1 MATSI
6 SIRSNVMWAITHQKF
21 SCFQRDHTALA
32 ACLDAI
38 ATQCDEIDPTD
49 PNAEALRLKIK
60 AECLHELRLA
70 NQSAILRP
78 AAGAIAFLKLGEAE
92 GLVKEDVQAWDAHL
106 EEILVCLRRRV
117 EHGMVFAAVLQE
129 WLREKHTAAS
139 LKEVLEPSVQSP
151 APSSSFSTSSLPPIP
166 GSTPP
171 SMPFSA
177 IAFLKSHNVSDGLL
191 NEFETFAL
199 ASRRYGLELLRPD
212 FVVRSSEV
220 KVAIEAIAS
229 DARLH
234 SPEVRSQL
242 RQLGSLPDLIDE
254 MAGAFTITRRHL
266 AEWVWSPTGI
276 RSDLQKHLSGKK
288 RAFLSVEVHEAIF
301 LETIGQQWSAHFRD
315 GLMRIRTGDAW
326 PVQQP
331 LLDLQMGEARHLES
345 MLDMLEASQDGE
357 PDLKIAKGGG
367 VTKARVDRSRR
378 GFIAALQSGSY
389 VQYSG
394 TDQDQKADSKVGSGW
409 GEVIDA
415 SRTAA
420 FYSDVFRH
428 LRTDIALV
436 QTIAPEDDLIVL
448 HSDLEDFGPS
458 VPHHITLEVLKFF
471 GLPQG
476 WLSWFERYL
485 KLPQLDSSSKLTTAT
500 CGSPFGLSISM
511 LLNELL
517 LVLLDCAIAAG
528 SGVTMNRQHDD
539 FWVWSTDALRME
551 RAWTIM
557 NDFTKQTELS
567 WNASKT
573 GCATVVGNARPANL
587 APSNSLNLPRTP
599 VIWGLLQLQEDG
611 QWSVYEEGLRSL
623 ATSMLGEIKSD
634 PSRSFLSHVTLW
646 NKYQGYIA
654 RNVGPFTRENWSSQ
668 IPTLL
673 SVLRR
678 FQELVIGPSTLHDTL
693 VGYFRARFP
702 MHSDY
707 ALTKAILAW
716 PIQLGGFQLHPHV
729 IRTMVC
735 SKQIESEHTASVS
748 SAFAGELAKARH
760 AYERYRQAW
769 TSAWGQR
776 AWHGHDG
783 HVLRATWS
791 NAVNQPDPVT
801 EADFVRWHALQT
813 SDWQV
818 AYDRMTSPITV
829 SPEDIAEMV
838 DSVYGLL
845 ARGTIGEK
853 GEGLIDGKLVPAH
866 VAADIDAA
874 AREMFASMTM

>member
-1 MATSI
+1 
-6 SIRSNVMWAITHQKF
+6 
-21 SCFQRDHTALA
+21 
-32 ACLDAI
+32 
-38 ATQCDEIDPTD
+38 
-49 PNAEALRLKIK
+49 
-60 AECLHELRLA
+60 
-70 NQSAILRP
+70 
-78 AAGAIAFLKLGEAE
+78 
-92 GLVKEDVQAWDAHL
+92 VKEDVQAWDAHL
-106 EEILVCLRRRV
+106 EEILICLRRRV

-129 WLREKHTAAS
+129 WLREKHMAAS
-139 LKEVLEPSVQSP
+139 IKEVIGPSVESP
-151 APSSSFSTSSLPPIP
+151 APSSSFSTLSTTPIAI
-166 GSTPP
+166 SAPP
-171 SMPFSA
+171 STPFSA
-177 IAFLKSHNVSDGLL
+177 IDFLKSHNVSDGLL
-191 NEFETFAL
+191 HEFENL
-199 ASRRYGLELLRPD
+199 ASTSRRYGLELLRPD

-266 AEWVWSPTGI
+266 AEWEWSPTGI
-276 RSDLQKHLSGKK
+276 RSDLQQHLSGKK

-301 LETIGQQWSAHFRD
+301 LETIGQQWSEHFRD
-315 GLMRIRTGDAW
+315 GLMRIRTSDAW

-331 LLDLQMGEARHLES
+331 LLALQTGEARQLES

-367 VTKARVDRSRR
+367 VTKAGVDRSRR

-389 VQYSG
+389 AQYAG
-394 TDQDQKADSKVGSGW
+394 TDQDQGGNPKVGSGW

-420 FYSDVFRH
+420 FYDDVFRH

-436 QTIAPEDDLIVL
+436 QTIAPEADLVVL

-471 GLPQG
+471 GLPEG

-485 KLPQLDSSSKLTTAT
+485 KLPQLDSSSETTAT
-500 CGSPFGLSISM
+500 CGSPFGLSISL

-539 FWVWSTDALRME
+539 FWVWSTDAPGME

-567 WNASKT
+567 WNESKT
-573 GCATVVGNARPANL
+573 GCVTVVGNAGSTDL
-587 APSNSLNLPRTP
+587 AVSKSLNLPRSP

-611 QWSVYEEGLRSL
+611 QWSVNEEGLRSL
-623 ATSMLGEIKSD
+623 ATSMLDEIKSN

-673 SVLRR
+673 SVLRG
-678 FQELVIGPSTLHDTL
+678 FQDLVIGPSTLHDTL

-702 MHSDY
+702 MHSDD
-707 ALTKAILAW
+707 ALTKAILSW
-716 PIQLGGFQLHPHV
+716 PIQLGGFQLHPHA

-735 SKQIESEHTASVS
+735 SKQLKSEHTASTPPT
-748 SAFAGELAKARH
+748 FAGELAKARH
-760 AYERYRQAW
+760 AYERYRQSW

-776 AWHGHDG
+776 AWRSYDG

-791 NAVNQPDPVT
+791 NVEDQPGPVT
-801 EADFVRWHALQT
+801 ETDFVQWHALQT
-813 SDWQV
+813 NDWQI
-818 AYDRMTSPITV
+818 AYERMTSPITV